1 MLFCLNV
8 VVVQV
13 NVRGVRRGSLDVMQ
27 RGEMD
32 GFCRRGRRMLL
43 SSVGSSGA
51 DIVVVQLGS
60 WLIDHVDGVIMHAA
74 CGSWPR

>member
-1 MLFCLNV
+1 MLFCLIV
-8 VVVQV
+8 VEV
-13 NVRGVRRGSLDVMQ
+13 NVRDVRRGSLDVVK
-27 RGEMD
+27 RGEIN

-60 WLIDHVDGVIMHAA
+60 WLIHHDDGVIMHAA
-74 CGSWPR
+74 CGSCPR